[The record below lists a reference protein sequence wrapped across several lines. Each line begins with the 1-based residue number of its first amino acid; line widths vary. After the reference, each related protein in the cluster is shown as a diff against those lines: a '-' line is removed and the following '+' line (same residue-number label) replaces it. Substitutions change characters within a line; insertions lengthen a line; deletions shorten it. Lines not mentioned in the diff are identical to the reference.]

1 MNTITVEANIVKVLG
16 GLTDQAVLCD
26 TNGRA
31 LGVFSPLATN
41 LQADEL
47 QLEPPTSIAE
57 TEQLRKERTG
67 KPLDEILQRLGLS

>member
-1 MNTITVEANIVKVLG
+1 VNTITVEANIVKALG
-16 GLTDQAVLCD
+16 GLTNPAVLCD

-31 LGVFSPLATN
+31 LGLFSPLATN

-67 KPLDEILQRLGLS
+67 KPLNEILHRLGLS

>member
-1 MNTITVEANIVKVLG
+1 VNTITVEANVVEVLE

-31 LGVFSPLATN
+31 LGVFSPLATT